1 MTTNAREYP
10 EISFV
15 DTDTETLINA
25 LIQSYEMFTGR
36 TLYPADPARLFIL
49 WIADIIVQERVGI
62 DFSAKQN
69 LPRYAQGEY
78 LDSVAELFRDVYRL
92 EPEKAHTVLRFTL
105 STLRDVP
112 TIIPQGTRATVDGD
126 IVFETLES
134 LTIPTG
140 GTTGDVAAECMT
152 TGTDGNGFVPGQI
165 NRLVDIF
172 PYYGSVANATESAG
186 GADEESD
193 DAFYQR
199 MRESQETF
207 STTGTLGAYE
217 YYAKSASAQITDV
230 KADSPSPGVVDVRI
244 LLQGGVLPGEEI
256 INTVTDMLTNQK
268 LKVLTDNVI
277 VSAPEKITYDIDFTY
292 YTLNGGPLP
301 AESVAQNVADAVKQF
316 KEWQAGK
323 LGRDI
328 DPSELN
334 FLIKKAGVKRVEI
347 RSPIFTVVDEKSVAE
362 IGNTTIVDGGAES
375 E

>member
-1 MTTNAREYP
+1 MP
-10 EISFV
+10 
-15 DTDTETLINA
+15 
-25 LIQSYEMFTGR
+25 
-36 TLYPADPARLFIL
+36 
-49 WIADIIVQERVGI
+49 
-62 DFSAKQN
+62 SA
-69 LPRYAQGEY
+69 EC
-78 LDSVAELFRDVYRL
+78 
-92 EPEKAHTVLRFTL
+92 T
-105 STLRDVP
+105 
-112 TIIPQGTRATVDGD
+112 
-126 IVFETLES
+126 
-134 LTIPTG
+134 
-140 GTTGDVAAECMT
+140 TTGAI
-152 TGTDGNGFVPGQI
+152 GNGFVAGQI

-172 PYYGSVANATESAG
+172 PYFGSVVNTTESAG

-217 YYAKSASAQITDV
+217 YYAKSASAQIADV

-256 INTVTDMLTNQK
+256 INTVTNMLTSEK
-268 LKVLTDNVI
+268 VKVLTDHVI

-347 RSPIFTVVDEKSVAE
+347 RSPVFSVVDEKSVAE